1 MPVTING
8 DGSIAGLSNGSLSAN
23 VLTDSTVTTAKLA
36 NGAVTYAKTS
46 GVSGLVPLATQIVT
60 SNVSTVN
67 FSEAN
72 VTNAFTDF
80 KTYMIMMDGVRCA
93 SDNEDFEMRCRTGTN
108 GSSLDANSRYHSI
121 TDGTPSAGAEF
132 GAMNR
137 FRLNYNNVGN
147 ETEDVSGNTYY
158 KEEWQCMIYLHGFE
172 AYKRLRFHGHQT
184 YMSSD
189 GVDRGQYICGFH
201 NSEARITGLE
211 LQFTNQNNITQG
223 RFSMFGV
230 A

>member
-1 MPVTING
+1 
-8 DGSIAGLSNGSLSAN
+8 
-23 VLTDSTVTTAKLA
+23 
-36 NGAVTYAKTS
+36 
-46 GVSGLVPLATQIVT
+46 
-60 SNVSTVN
+60 
-67 FSEAN
+67 
-72 VTNAFTDF
+72 
-80 KTYMIMMDGVRCA
+80 MMDGVRCV

-108 GSSLDANSRYHSI
+108 GTSLDANSRYHSI
-121 TDGTPSAGAEF
+121 TDGTPSADAEF

-147 ETEDVSGNTYY
+147 ETETVSGNTYY

-211 LQFTNQNNITQG
+211 LQFTNQNNISQG
-223 RFSMFGV
+223 RFSIFGV